1 MNRLENKVAIITG
14 AAMGQGAAE
23 AYLFAKEGAK
33 VVATDMCE
41 DILRETV
48 QKIKEDFSHS
58 TIALKLNVTDEEE
71 WKKVVEECINQFGT
85 VDILLNN
92 AGIGSKGIN
101 YDKTDYQ
108 AFENVMKINAWGP
121 FVGMKTVA
129 PIMIKNKKGSII
141 NVSSLAAVKSIEFN
155 AYSLSKGAVISLT
168 KAASADL
175 GKNGIR
181 VNTIIPGTIET
192 PMTKIICDYP
202 NVLNSCIEKT
212 ALGHIGEADDIAYCA
227 LYLASDESKYT
238 TGTDITIDGGQRYKD
253 TLELEM

>member
-1 MNRLENKVAIITG
+1 
-14 AAMGQGAAE
+14 MGQGAAE

-48 QKIKEDFSHS
+48 QKINEDFSHS

-155 AYSLSKGAVISLT
+155 ATFWLNHPYNTYRWCLLLMERILPDRYAVGRKDNRRLKTGAFDSHYVRDFANKT
-168 KAASADL
+168 Y
-175 GKNGIR
+175 
-181 VNTIIPGTIET
+181 E
-192 PMTKIICDYP
+192 DY
-202 NVLNSCIEKT
+202 VEDMKT
-212 ALGHIGEADDIAYCA
+212 LP
-227 LYLASDESKYT
+227 L
-238 TGTDITIDGGQRYKD
+238 
-253 TLELEM
+253 

>member
-48 QKIKEDFSHS
+48 QKINEDFSHS

-71 WKKVVEECINQFGT
+71 WKKVVEECINQF
-85 VDILLNN
+85 
-92 AGIGSKGIN
+92 
-101 YDKTDYQ
+101 
-108 AFENVMKINAWGP
+108 ENVMNINAWGP

>member
-1 MNRLENKVAIITG
+1 
-14 AAMGQGAAE
+14 
-23 AYLFAKEGAK
+23 
-33 VVATDMCE
+33 MCE

-48 QKIKEDFSHS
+48 QKINEDFSHS

-238 TGTDITIDGGQRYKD
+238 TGTDITIDGGQRYKI
-253 TLELEM
+253 L

>member
-48 QKIKEDFSHS
+48 QKINEDFSHS

-108 AFENVMKINAWGP
+108 AFENVM
-121 FVGMKTVA
+121 
-129 PIMIKNKKGSII
+129 KNKKGSII

>member
-1 MNRLENKVAIITG
+1 MS
-14 AAMGQGAAE
+14 
-23 AYLFAKEGAK
+23 YLNGSKWIYFKIYLVGVSTK
-33 VVATDMCE
+33 SGKYV
-41 DILRETV
+41 LR
-48 QKIKEDFSHS
+48 FSSLWRKSWHLH
-58 TIALKLNVTDEEE
+58 LKLFNS
-71 WKKVVEECINQFGT
+71 ILLNIFGT

>member
-1 MNRLENKVAIITG
+1 MARLKPAIENLWPIEINQTN
-14 AAMGQGAAE
+14 
-23 AYLFAKEGAK
+23 F
-33 VVATDMCE
+33 
-41 DILRETV
+41 
-48 QKIKEDFSHS
+48 
-58 TIALKLNVTDEEE
+58 LKLIELISIVIIN
-71 WKKVVEECINQFGT
+71 KSKNFKVPKYFFFLVSVLQ
-85 VDILLNN
+85 
-92 AGIGSKGIN
+92 
-101 YDKTDYQ
+101 
-108 AFENVMKINAWGP
+108 GP
-121 FVGMKTVA
+121 FY
-129 PIMIKNKKGSII
+129 
-141 NVSSLAAVKSIEFN
+141 SSLAAVKSIEFN